1 MTIRATLAALVAGAL
16 LTSPAAVAGAAP
28 VVLVEWRDQQVAT
41 TAVSSPATEAQSAGV
56 VLIETVLP
64 YEGAT
69 AAGTGIV
76 LTASGQV
83 LTNYHVVEGA
93 NTITVT
99 VANTGRTYAAAVVGS
114 DETDDV
120 ALLQLKGATGLTTV
134 DVDDDTTANAQ
145 RVTAVGNAEG
155 AGSLTAA
162 AGTIV
167 SLHASVTTAAEGSVA
182 SETLTTMIETTADV
196 VPGDSGGPLL
206 DAEGEVVGIDT
217 AASTGA
223 VINGYAIPIDRA
235 LEIVQQIRSGT
246 ETSSVQI
253 GSAAFLGVEL
263 APVDARRSYG
273 ADGAPIGGVVSGT
286 AADRA
291 GLAAGDTITR
301 LGGHAVTSADD
312 VATLLADHDPGDRVS
327 IAWTDASGTEHT
339 ATVTLG
345 ASLVA

>member
-1 MTIRATLAALVAGAL
+1 M
-16 LTSPAAVAGAAP
+16 
-28 VVLVEWRDQQVAT
+28 
-41 TAVSSPATEAQSAGV
+41 
-56 VLIETVLP
+56 
-64 YEGAT
+64 
-69 AAGTGIV
+69 V

-93 NTITVT
+93 STITVT
-99 VANTGRTYAAAVVGS
+99 VATTGRTYAATVVGS
-114 DETDDV
+114 DEADDV
-120 ALLQLKGATGLTTV
+120 ALLQLRGASGLTTV
-134 DVDDDTTANAQ
+134 DLDDDTTAVGH

-155 AGSLTAA
+155 AGSLTSA
-162 AGTIV
+162 AGTIA
-167 SLHASVTTAAEGSVA
+167 SLHASVTTAADGPAA

-223 VINGYAIPIDRA
+223 VINGYAIPINRA
-235 LEIVQQIRSGT
+235 MEIVRQIRSGA
-246 ETSSVQI
+246 ETRSVQI

-263 APVDARRSYG
+263 APAYAGRGYSAGG
-273 ADGAPIGGVVSGT
+273 ATIGGVVSGT

-301 LGGHAVTSADD
+301 LDGHAITTTDD
-312 VATLLADHDPGDRVS
+312 VAALLADHDPGDRIS
-327 IAWTDASGTEHT
+327 MGWTDASGTEHT